1 MVIDSR
7 IPLGIQ
13 QWKSADPMEMA
24 GRAMQM
30 QGLAQQGQLQQLKM
44 DELARQRQQDA
55 MLQGLAQQSGGDMR
69 KLAKSLY
76 DRGLVTQ
83 AMGIEDKLDA
93 RDKAAADASKTRA
106 DAGKAQF
113 GLLRDGMAFLSRS
126 PSDEAIVGTLGGM
139 VRAGAIDPNMAE
151 QFAGDL
157 LRMPQADRARAL
169 AEAARTPEQLAAI
182 YAPKVERIDNGQT
195 IQFRD
200 VNPMTAGQQDPVQ
213 RVMTPGEVAADRR
226 GAQSNAISAGNLQV
240 ARDRLA
246 FDQQNPRITNVV
258 DTSAGLVGVDSRGNT
273 RILGAPGGGMGP
285 AGPVAAPGGLP
296 GAGGGAG
303 PAMPPQGQGG
313 PVPQAGG
320 AFPPGV
326 GPAQPGQQQ
335 VSQQAGPAFLTKQQQ
350 AAQEAAAKASQRRQ
364 DALMSAET
372 VMTAVDQALTATSGW
387 TTGAIGATGAM
398 VPGTAAYN
406 LDATL
411 DTLKANLSFDRLQ
424 QMREASATGGA
435 LGSVTEREL
444 DLLGSTI
451 ASLKQGQ
458 DPEQLRRNLQA
469 VKTRYGRVM
478 NNLRRIE
485 AGETSVQPGD
495 QMPAGIQPG
504 AAMPPAGMAPAAPA
518 YSGPAARVSGRIGG
532 GPVSEGGAG
541 QPAAQQTGQQASQ
554 RPAAGFTESRV
565 AKWPMPSQVPVGTEI
580 DLPDGRTMVNTGRAW
595 EPKR

>member
-1 MVIDSR
+1 MVIDAR
-7 IPLGIQ
+7 IPLGVQ

-83 AMGIEDKLDA
+83 AMGIEDKLAA

-258 DTSAGLVGVDSRGNT
+258 DTSAGLVGVDARGNT
-273 RILGAPGGGMGP
+273 RMLGAPP
-285 AGPVAAPGGLP
+285 A
-296 GAGGGAG
+296 
-303 PAMPPQGQGG
+303 
-313 PVPQAGG
+313 
-320 AFPPGV
+320 
-326 GPAQPGQQQ
+326 
-335 VSQQAGPAFLTKQQQ
+335 
-350 AAQEAAAKASQRRQ
+350 
-364 DALMSAET
+364 
-372 VMTAVDQALTATSGW
+372 
-387 TTGAIGATGAM
+387 
-398 VPGTAAYN
+398 
-406 LDATL
+406 
-411 DTLKANLSFDRLQ
+411 
-424 QMREASATGGA
+424 
-435 LGSVTEREL
+435 
-444 DLLGSTI
+444 
-451 ASLKQGQ
+451 
-458 DPEQLRRNLQA
+458 
-469 VKTRYGRVM
+469 
-478 NNLRRIE
+478 
-485 AGETSVQPGD
+485 
-495 QMPAGIQPG
+495 
-504 AAMPPAGMAPAAPA
+504 
-518 YSGPAARVSGRIGG
+518 
-532 GPVSEGGAG
+532 
-541 QPAAQQTGQQASQ
+541 
-554 RPAAGFTESRV
+554 
-565 AKWPMPSQVPVGTEI
+565 
-580 DLPDGRTMVNTGRAW
+580 
-595 EPKR
+595 

>member
-1 MVIDSR
+1 MVIDAR
-7 IPLGIQ
+7 IPLGVQ

-83 AMGIEDKLDA
+83 AMGIEDKLAA

-106 DAGKAQF
+106 DAGKAQY

-126 PSDEAIVGTLGGM
+126 PSDQAIVGTLGGM
-139 VRAGAIDPNMAE
+139 VRAGALDPTMAE

-240 ARDRLA
+240 ARERLA
-246 FDQQNPRITNVV
+246 FDQQSPRITNVV

-273 RILGAPGGGMGP
+273 RMLGAPGGMGP

-296 GAGGGAG
+296 GVGGGAG
-303 PAMPPQGQGG
+303 SAMPPQGQGG

-320 AFPPGV
+320 AFPPGA
-326 GPAQPGQQQ
+326 GQAQPGQQQ
-335 VSQQAGPAFLTKQQQ
+335 VSQQAGPAFMTKQQQ

-364 DALMSAET
+364 DALMAAES
-372 VMTAVDQALTATSGW
+372 VMTAADRALEATSGW
-387 TTGAIGATGAM
+387 TTGAIGAVGAM

-435 LGSVTEREL
+435 LGSVTVREI

-458 DPEQLRRNLQA
+458 DPEQLRRNLRD
-469 VKTRYGRVM
+469 VKTRYGRIVD
-478 NNLRRIE
+478 NLQRIE
-485 AGETSVQPGD
+485 AGDTRAPQQAPGMQPGG
-495 QMPAGIQPG
+495 AG
-504 AAMPPAGMAPAAPA
+504 AAMPPAGMAPAPAAPA
-518 YSGPAARVSGRIGG
+518 YGGPPARVSGRIGG

-541 QPAAQQTGQQASQ
+541 QPAAQQAGQ
-554 RPAAGFTESRV
+554 RPAAGFTEQRV

>member
-1 MVIDSR
+1 MVIDAR
-7 IPLGIQ
+7 IPLGVQ

-83 AMGIEDKLDA
+83 AMGIEDKLAA

-258 DTSAGLVGVDSRGNT
+258 DTSAGLVGVDARGNT
-273 RILGAPGGGMGP
+273 RMLGAPGGMGP
-285 AGPVAAPGGLP
+285 AGSAAAPGGLP
-296 GAGGGAG
+296 GVGGGAG
-303 PAMPPQGQGG
+303 PAMPLQGQGG
-313 PVPQAGG
+313 PVPQAAG
-320 AFPPGV
+320 ALPTGA

-335 VSQQAGPAFLTKQQQ
+335 VGQPAAPGFLTKQQQ
-350 AAQEAAAKASQRRQ
+350 AAQEAAGKASQRRQ
-364 DALMSAET
+364 DALMGAET
-372 VMTAVDQALTATSGW
+372 VMTAVDRALDATSNLTA
-387 TTGAIGATGAM
+387 GAIGAVGAM
-398 VPGTAAYN
+398 IPGTPAYN
-406 LDATL
+406 LNATL

-435 LGSVTEREL
+435 LGSVTEKEL
-444 DLLGSTI
+444 ELLSSTI

-458 DPEQLRRNLQA
+458 DPKQLQRNLQD
-469 VKTRYGRVM
+469 VKARYGRIIG
-478 NNLRRIE
+478 NLQRIE
-485 AGETSVQPGD
+485 AGDTSVPQAPGTR
-495 QMPAGIQPG
+495 PGGAGT
-504 AAMPPAGMAPAAPA
+504 AMPPAGMAPAPAAPA
-518 YSGPAARVSGRIGG
+518 YSGPVARVSGRIGG

-541 QPAAQQTGQQASQ
+541 QPAPQQVAQRQS
-554 RPAAGFTESRV
+554 AGFTESRV

-595 EPKR
+595 EQKR